1 MTKEQKI
8 KEIKDMITDAKEAL
22 TDPGLSSRNIDEIN
36 KHIRSAEIQIR
47 NIEEAWRLRN
57 E

>member
-8 KEIKDMITDAKEAL
+8 KEIKSMIKDAKEAL
-22 TDPGLSSRNIDEIN
+22 TDPGLTSRNIDEIN